1 MLLVFFVKLQGRIVQ
16 HVWKSLSAKARST
29 EIKQLNQSPER
40 DVAPAMICVKVVCV
54 QWQNT
59 EAQAICRE
67 Q

>member
-1 MLLVFFVKLQGRIVQ
+1 MLLVFFVKLQDRIVQ
-16 HVWKSLSAKARST
+16 HVCKSLSAKARST
-29 EIKQLNQSPER
+29 EKQLNQSPER
-40 DVAPAMICVKVVCV
+40 DVAQAMICVKAVCI

>member
-16 HVWKSLSAKARST
+16 HVWKSLSANARST
-29 EIKQLNQSPER
+29 EQQLDQSPER
-40 DVAPAMICVKVVCV
+40 DVAQAMIWVKTVCI